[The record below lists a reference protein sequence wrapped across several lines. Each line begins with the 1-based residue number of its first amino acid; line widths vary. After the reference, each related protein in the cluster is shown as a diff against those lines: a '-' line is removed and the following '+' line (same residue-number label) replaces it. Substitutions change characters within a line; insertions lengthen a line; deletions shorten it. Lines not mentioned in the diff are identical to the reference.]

1 MNDKPITNID
11 MDPEIV
17 IAMGTVALC
26 VLLGC
31 VVHVTKAIIA
41 VCESIL
47 KVNEA
52 QVAAMDFQEWEV
64 VGEDDDGEGDGEE
77 WKKDKT

>member
-1 MNDKPITNID
+1 

-41 VCESIL
+41 VCESIV

-52 QVAAMDFQEWEV
+52 QVAAMEWQEVEV
-64 VGEDDDGEGDGEE
+64 FESEDGGEDEGEDEEEE
-77 WKKDKT
+77 WKKV

>member
-1 MNDKPITNID
+1 

-41 VCESIL
+41 VCESIV

-52 QVAAMDFQEWEV
+52 QVAAMEWQEVEVFESEDGGEYEGDEWEKV
-64 VGEDDDGEGDGEE
+64 
-77 WKKDKT
+77 

>member
-1 MNDKPITNID
+1 
-11 MDPEIV
+11 MDPQIV

-41 VCESIL
+41 VCESIV

-64 VGEDDDGEGDGEE
+64 VGEDDDGEE
-77 WKKDKT
+77 WEKDKT

>member
-1 MNDKPITNID
+1 

-41 VCESIL
+41 VCESIV

-52 QVAAMDFQEWEV
+52 QVAAMEWQEVEV
-64 VGEDDDGEGDGEE
+64 FESEDGCEYEGDE
-77 WKKDKT
+77 WKKV

>member
-1 MNDKPITNID
+1 

-41 VCESIL
+41 VCESIV

-52 QVAAMDFQEWEV
+52 QVAAMEWQEVEV
-64 VGEDDDGEGDGEE
+64 FESEDGGEYEEEE
-77 WKKDKT
+77 WKKV

>member
-1 MNDKPITNID
+1 

-17 IAMGTVALC
+17 IAIGTVALC
-26 VLLGC
+26 ALLGC

-41 VCESIL
+41 VCESIV

-52 QVAAMDFQEWEV
+52 QVAAMEWQEVEV
-64 VGEDDDGEGDGEE
+64 FESEDGGEYEGDE
-77 WKKDKT
+77 WKKV

>member
-1 MNDKPITNID
+1 

-41 VCESIL
+41 VCESIV

-52 QVAAMDFQEWEV
+52 QVAAMEWQEVEV
-64 VGEDDDGEGDGEE
+64 FESEDGGEYEGEDEEEE
-77 WKKDKT
+77 WKKV